1 MPRKRR
7 FKPSRKQAAT
17 ISTNQANG
25 NSSFDERHEI
35 HPQDVEIEHQEPARD
50 GDKDN
55 SVVVE
60 DRHG

>member
-7 FKPSRKQAAT
+7 FKPSRKQA
-17 ISTNQANG
+17 STVSNDQMSSA
-25 NSSFDERHEI
+25 SFDERREV
-35 HPQDVEIEHQEPARD
+35 HPEDVEIEHQEPSRS

-55 SVVVE
+55 SAIVE

>member
-7 FKPSRKQAAT
+7 FKPSRKQVAT
-17 ISTNQANG
+17 VTTPVGST
-25 NSSFDERHEI
+25 FDDRREI
-35 HPQDVEIEHQEPARD
+35 HPSDVEIEHQEPARNSD
-50 GDKDN
+50 QDN